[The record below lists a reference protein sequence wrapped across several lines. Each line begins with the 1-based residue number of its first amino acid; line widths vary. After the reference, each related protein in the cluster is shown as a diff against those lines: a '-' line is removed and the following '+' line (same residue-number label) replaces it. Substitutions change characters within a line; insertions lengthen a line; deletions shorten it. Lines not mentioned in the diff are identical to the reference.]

1 MVAFCIGTIEVQ
13 EALMKKNICEMISII
28 IPVYNCE
35 KYVERIFDCV
45 SHQTYTDWELIFVDD
60 GSIDKSPSL
69 CEACLDADDRVRV
82 IHQENKGASMARRV
96 GIKNAKGEYLV
107 FIDCD
112 DIVEEDY
119 VERLWICLM
128 ENGDVKV
135 AACDMV
141 SHNEGV
147 MVEIDKSKS
156 VCLLKEDELQK
167 RFFQYDFWGFWGKIY
182 HKSVFEDVYFP
193 IYTINEDYVVMAQIF
208 DKYKKMIYLP
218 VPLYHYINHGESLS
232 HQRLSKRMFDEYY
245 NKVWVRNFYEKHN
258 PKFLKHAESQLMET
272 CVKLLRCIKRNDIN
286 GSYSCENEVIR
297 KCLRDNVLKM
307 LVNKYLSFGTKVIAL
322 TLVW

>member
-1 MVAFCIGTIEVQ
+1 
-13 EALMKKNICEMISII
+13 MISII
-28 IPVYNCE
+28 IPVYNCNN
-35 KYVERIFDCV
+35 YIHRVYGCV
-45 SHQTYTDWELIFVDD
+45 AAQTYKDWELIFVDD
-60 GSIDKSPSL
+60 GSFDGS
-69 CEACLDADDRVRV
+69 DAVCDSIRDGDCRVRV
-82 IHQENKGASMARRV
+82 IHQKNEGASVARRI
-96 GIKNAKGEYLV
+96 GIEDASGEYLV
-107 FIDCD
+107 FVDCD
-112 DIVEEDY
+112 DIVETDY
-119 VERLWICLM
+119 LEKLWQCLTTC
-128 ENGDVKV
+128 GDDSVKV

-167 RFFQYDFWGFWGKIY
+167 RFFQYDFWGFGGKIY

>member
-1 MVAFCIGTIEVQ
+1 
-13 EALMKKNICEMISII
+13 MISII

-45 SHQTYTDWELIFVDD
+45 SRQTYTDWELIFVDD
-60 GSIDKSPSL
+60 GSIDKSPYL

-82 IHQENKGASMARRV
+82 IHQENKGASVARRI
-96 GIKNAKGEYLV
+96 GIEDASGEYLV
-107 FIDCD
+107 FVDCD
-112 DIVEEDY
+112 DIVETDY
-119 VERLWICLM
+119 LEKLWQCLTTC
-128 ENGDVKV
+128 GDDSVKV

-141 SHNEGV
+141 IHDESV
-147 MVEIDKSKS
+147 MPKIDRDKS
-156 VCLLKEDELQK
+156 VLTLCEDELQS
-167 RFFQYDFWGFWGKIY
+167 RFFHYQFWGFWGKIY

-208 DKYKKMIYLP
+208 HRHKTMAYLP
-218 VPLYHYINHGESLS
+218 VALYHYMNHGESLS

-297 KCLRDNVLKM
+297 QYLRDNVLKM